1 MSITPKS
8 YLGCTIFTTQEE
20 NGVKCFLA
28 GLSELRPKCGSTCYI
43 LLIETHFYGCG
54 MDLLMNYGHKMSSE
68 LRSRLLLM
76 FTDEAQN
83 RWFLRLRRLA
93 GSPVGSA
100 MKSWILFSSQQ
111 SASFF
116 QPWALSRVPHATSI
130 QSVFTH
136 QTMTCNVRSPELH
149 MQHQSNLF
157 FRKP

>member
-83 RWFLRLRRLA
+83 RWFLRCGGLPDLRLGAPWSAEYYLA
-93 GSPVGSA
+93 
-100 MKSWILFSSQQ
+100 
-111 SASFF
+111 
-116 QPWALSRVPHATSI
+116 
-130 QSVFTH
+130 
-136 QTMTCNVRSPELH
+136 RSNP
-149 MQHQSNLF
+149 HQSNPFLRTRWWPMHATCRSSICNINPIRF
-157 FRKP
+157 FANDDPCM

>member
-100 MKSWILFSSQQ
+100 VKRWILFSSQQ
-111 SASFF
+111 SA
-116 QPWALSRVPHATSI
+116 PI

-136 QTMTCNVRSPELH
+136 QTMTHTCNVPELH
-149 MQHQSNLF
+149 MQHQSNPF
-157 FRKP
+157 FRKRWPMHVM